1 MYSAIEFCSSN
12 AKKENPGTIIFL
24 PEFAHKIFR
33 DNSLKRVK
41 LNYMQRRIKYQ
52 TVEERHPTEKAFV
65 RVLAAL

>member
-24 PEFAHKIFR
+24 PESFAHRIFR

-41 LNYMQRRIKYQ
+41 LNYMQRRIKY
-52 TVEERHPTEKAFV
+52 
-65 RVLAAL
+65 